1 MSTSG
6 ALSLSYKTYGDPHLP
21 PLILLMGLGMPSEAW
36 PRPFIDMLVQRGL
49 YVVTPDNRDAGAS
62 PAGTGLVTSRELFFS
77 IMRYVLGGRV
87 TAPYTLIDMA
97 DDVLLL
103 MDTLGYTLSTFL
115 FLIAILKL
123 ARAGSWVKVAVIS
136 LICAVAFYV
145 LFKVALGVMLP
156 GGFLGF

>member
-1 MSTSG
+1 MKKWKLTGEKVVNLCLLLVS
-6 ALSLSYKTYGDPHLP
+6 AFYLAYSLTHYKVGSVRMPKEGFLPMIIGVGGVCVSAFLTVQSWLDRGDAAGVKFE
-21 PLILLMGLGMPSEAW
+21 ISWVCFGLMIAVSFA
-36 PRPFIDMLVQRGL
+36 
-49 YVVTPDNRDAGAS
+49 YA
-62 PAGTGLVTSRELFFS
+62 
-77 IMRYVLGGRV
+77 
-87 TAPYTLIDMA
+87 
-97 DDVLLL
+97 LL